1 MRSDSLVPGTHTP
14 PIRRRSKF
22 ANLGRIFKPWK
33 WRKKK
38 SEKFKHTSADAGFV
52 QPSSAALRPPHKVGS
67 PSFLFINPG
76 FALRKG
82 NPQSDPLQTCSL
94 ERKISMRQSREELI
108 KRGVLKEIYDKDG
121 ELSISNEDDSLENG
135 QSLSSSQLS
144 LPALSEMEPVP
155 MPRDPCSYE
164 VLQPADIMD
173 GTVSEES
180 PSASE
185 SGALLSQD
193 PSAKPV
199 LFLPPKKPAAS
210 PGDHE
215 DTPVKQ
221 LSLLKQPPA
230 LPPKP
235 TARIGN
241 HLPDPGAPV
250 KLPCLPVKLSP
261 PLPPKKVMICMPVGG
276 PELSLA
282 SYAAQKSGPQGGAQH
297 HHTVLPSQIQ
307 HQLQYGSLGQHLPSA
322 TGSLPLH
329 PSGCR
334 MIEELNKTLAMT
346 MQRLESSEQ
355 RVPCSAS
362 YHSSGLHSGDSVTK
376 AGPLGLPEIRQ
387 VPTVVIECDDNKENV
402 PHESDY
408 EDSSCLYTR
417 EEEEEEEEDEDDDS
431 SLYTSSLAMK
441 VCRKDS
447 LAIKL
452 SNRPSKRELEEK
464 NILPRQTDE
473 ERLELRQQIGTKL
486 TRRLSQRPTAE
497 ELEQRNILKPRN
509 EQEEQEEKREIKR
522 RLTRKLSQRPT
533 VEELRERKILIRFSD
548 YVEVADAQD
557 YDRRADKPWTRLTAA
572 DKAAIRKEL
581 NEFKSTEMEVHEL
594 SRHLTSADADAA
606 GPGIVLLSSE
616 GLGDLSR
623 GSLHPQW
630 ARGPGALLVSL
641 LSSSGEALPEV
652 SGIMAGVWTS
662 PHLCG
667 KRNAKAPA
675 DSGAEWSTESTAGQ
689 VLCHSAVFLTPEFS
703 DLNKSE
709 LGGSYLGEPKD

>member
-1 MRSDSLVPGTHTP
+1 MAHHSPTGQPGMFALPSLGCRQGLGPDPSLEKPKKKAFYLMRMKPLKEPTPNNNVSFVIHCHIGKEIKHICSNCSRGEDTRDAEEVERLAAMRSDSLVPGTHTP

-38 SEKFKHTSADAGFV
+38 SEKFKHTSAA
-52 QPSSAALRPPHKVGS
+52 
-67 PSFLFINPG
+67 
-76 FALRKG
+76 
-82 NPQSDPLQTCSL
+82 L

-121 ELSISNEDDSLENG
+121 ELSISSEDGSLENG

-144 LPALSEMEPVP
+144 LPALSEMEPVL

-164 VLQPADIMD
+164 VLQPSDIMD
-173 GTVSEES
+173 GT
-180 PSASE
+180 
-185 SGALLSQD
+185 
-193 PSAKPV
+193 
-199 LFLPPKKPAAS
+199 
-210 PGDHE
+210 
-215 DTPVKQ
+215 
-221 LSLLKQPPA
+221 
-230 LPPKP
+230 
-235 TARIGN
+235 
-241 HLPDPGAPV
+241 DPGAPV

-261 PLPPKKVMICMPVGG
+261 PLPPKKVMICMPLGG

-282 SYAAQKSGPQGGAQH
+282 SYAAQKSAQQTMAQH
-297 HHTVLPSQIQ
+297 HHTVLPSQLQ
-307 HQLQYGSLGQHLPSA
+307 HQLQYGSHSQHLPSA
-322 TGSLPLH
+322 SSSLPMQ

-334 MIEELNKTLAMT
+334 MIDELNKTLAMT
-346 MQRLESSEQ
+346 MQRLESSDQ
-355 RVPCSAS
+355 RVPCSSS
-362 YHSSGLHSGDSVTK
+362 YHSSSLHSGDGVTK
-376 AGPLGLPEIRQ
+376 SGPMGLPDLRQ

-417 EEEEEEEEDEDDDS
+417 EEEDEDEDEDDDS

-594 SRHLTSADADAA
+594 SRHLTRFHR
-606 GPGIVLLSSE
+606 P
-616 GLGDLSR
+616 
-623 GSLHPQW
+623 
-630 ARGPGALLVSL
+630 
-641 LSSSGEALPEV
+641 
-652 SGIMAGVWTS
+652 
-662 PHLCG
+662 
-667 KRNAKAPA
+667 
-675 DSGAEWSTESTAGQ
+675 
-689 VLCHSAVFLTPEFS
+689 
-703 DLNKSE
+703 
-709 LGGSYLGEPKD
+709 

>member
-1 MRSDSLVPGTHTP
+1 MAEPTRAAEPRRFALRSSRCREGAVPGASAQRPKKKAFYLLRMKPLKEPAPNNNNVSFVIHCQLGKEIKHICSNCSRGEDARDAEEVERLAAMRSDSLVPGTHTP

-38 SEKFKHTSADAGFV
+38 SEKFKHTSAA
-52 QPSSAALRPPHKVGS
+52 
-67 PSFLFINPG
+67 
-76 FALRKG
+76 
-82 NPQSDPLQTCSL
+82 L

-135 QSLSSSQLS
+135 QSLSASQLS

-164 VLQPADIMD
+164 VLQPSDIMD
-173 GTVSEES
+173 GT
-180 PSASE
+180 
-185 SGALLSQD
+185 
-193 PSAKPV
+193 
-199 LFLPPKKPAAS
+199 
-210 PGDHE
+210 
-215 DTPVKQ
+215 
-221 LSLLKQPPA
+221 
-230 LPPKP
+230 
-235 TARIGN
+235 
-241 HLPDPGAPV
+241 DPGAPV

-276 PELSLA
+276 PDLSLA
-282 SYAAQKSGPQGGAQH
+282 SYAAQKSAQQGGAQH

-307 HQLQYGSLGQHLPSA
+307 HQLQYGSLSQHLPST
-322 TGSLPLH
+322 TGSLPMH

-334 MIEELNKTLAMT
+334 MIDELNKTLAIT

-355 RVPCSAS
+355 RVPCSTS
-362 YHSSGLHSGDSVTK
+362 YHSSGLHSGDGVTK

-417 EEEEEEEEDEDDDS
+417 EEEEDEDDDG

-594 SRHLTSADADAA
+594 SRHLTRFHR
-606 GPGIVLLSSE
+606 P
-616 GLGDLSR
+616 
-623 GSLHPQW
+623 
-630 ARGPGALLVSL
+630 
-641 LSSSGEALPEV
+641 
-652 SGIMAGVWTS
+652 
-662 PHLCG
+662 
-667 KRNAKAPA
+667 
-675 DSGAEWSTESTAGQ
+675 
-689 VLCHSAVFLTPEFS
+689 
-703 DLNKSE
+703 
-709 LGGSYLGEPKD
+709 